1 MEIELYDLINTL
13 FESHP
18 KEEKTYNISFSG
30 INLKQSFEA
39 LLTIFTKGIKTKYE
53 DKDGN
58 VNLSLLGQSQIEHI
72 QKYFL
77 SIGFTFHFNIL
88 NDSNE
93 NRLYSQRI
101 KYSNIEIKESTRLSD
116 LFLPLL
122 SRGKIYLINFNY
134 I

>member
-1 MEIELYDLINTL
+1 MEIELDDLINTL
-13 FESHP
+13 FERPP
-18 KEEKTYNISFSG
+18 KEEKAYTISFSD
-30 INLKQSFEA
+30 INLKQTFEA
-39 LLTIFTKGIKTKYE
+39 LLTIFTKGIKTYHE
-53 DKDGN
+53 SKDGT
-58 VNLSLLGQSQIEHI
+58 VNLSLLKQEHIEHI

-77 SIGFTFHFNIL
+77 SIGFTFNFNIL

-93 NRLYSQRI
+93 NRSYSQRI
-101 KYSNIEIKESTRLSD
+101 KYSNIEIKDSTRLSD